1 MCQSYKKNDLVTV
14 TIEDIGTG
22 GEGIGK
28 VNGFTLFVKDAVVG
42 DVVEA
47 RITLA
52 KKQYAYARME
62 KLLKA
67 SPYRV
72 EPRCPHHR
80 RCGGVRPAAAA
91 QPEWEQQQFT
101 PIDGEDEE
109 LPF

>member
-52 KKQYAYARME
+52 KKTICVCPYGEAAEGFSLSRGTQMSS
-62 KLLKA
+62 
-67 SPYRV
+67 SPALWRLSD
-72 EPRCPHHR
+72 P
-80 RCGGVRPAAAA
+80 GSG
-91 QPEWEQQQFT
+91 
-101 PIDGEDEE
+101 
-109 LPF
+109 L

>member
-80 RCGGVRPAAAA
+80 SGGGCQIQALDYERQLVY
-91 QPEWEQQQFT
+91 
-101 PIDGEDEE
+101 
-109 LPF
+109 